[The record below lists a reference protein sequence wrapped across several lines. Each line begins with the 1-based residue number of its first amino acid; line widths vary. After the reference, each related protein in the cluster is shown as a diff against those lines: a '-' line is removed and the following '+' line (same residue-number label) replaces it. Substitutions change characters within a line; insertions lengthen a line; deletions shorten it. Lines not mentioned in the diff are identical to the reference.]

1 MSENVNFYQGSKEDY
16 NPSYISEGLFFSK
29 DSTGWVTIEVINK
42 KYGNN

>member
-1 MSENVNFYQGSKEDY
+1 MSENVNFYQRSKEDY

-42 KYGNN
+42 KYGTN